1 MPSNE
6 ESKKSRSVSVRLP
19 LDVYE
24 KAVEKAERDNRTLS
38 NYILHLLTQGIDGEC
53 GCPDDLIIETVKK
66 LAAQADLG
74 SPRLNESGEDYGN
87 EKKGSD

>member
-19 LDVYE
+19 VDVYE
-24 KAVEKAERDNRTLS
+24 KAVAKAERDNRTLS
-38 NYILHLLTQGIDGEC
+38 NYILHLLTQGVA
-53 GCPDDLIIETVKK
+53 DDCSCLDDVIMETVKK

-74 SPRLNESGEDYGN
+74 GPRLNESGGDYGN
-87 EKKGSD
+87 EKKGCD